1 MTVRE
6 ACGAYLRD
14 LEARNARKSTKA
26 NYRTLFKQ
34 LQAFVGEGG
43 NGPLAELDTAAL
55 RAWREG
61 WTCAYSSQRQ
71 RLAQLRAFFSYAVGE
86 GWIEASPLAGVRMPK
101 SDTRPTMPLS
111 VDEVDALLAA
121 SHGMPREQALL
132 LLLRYSGLAIGDA
145 ATLAR
150 SSVQFGGELVL
161 RRAKSG
167 ELVTVLLPPQVLA
180 ALDAIERPGLQH
192 YFWTGLSTPA
202 TVSKYWRARLHLVA
216 SLAGVKG
223 FHPHRLRDTFAVE
236 LLLAGVSMQDVSTLL
251 GHSSIR
257 TTETYYAPWNQARRA
272 RLASLL
278 IEVHRQ
284 DKLLLGFTPKKP
296 AGAGA
301 TAPAGAS
308 LATHAEPTRLAQGS
322 T

>member
-1 MTVRE
+1 MSIDE
-6 ACGAYLRD
+6 ACEAYLRE
-14 LEARNARKSTKA
+14 LEARNAGRSTKA
-26 NYRTLFKQ
+26 NYRTLFRQ
-34 LQAFVGEGG
+34 MQAFGG
-43 NGPLAELDTAAL
+43 QIGAESLAVLDRATL
-55 RAWREG
+55 RAWREE
-61 WTCAYSSQRQ
+61 WNCAYSTQRQ

-86 GWIEASPLAGVRMPK
+86 GWIETSPLVGVAMPK
-101 SDTRPTMPLS
+101 SDARPTMPLS
-111 VDEVDALLAA
+111 MEEMEALLAA

-192 YFWTGLSTPA
+192 YFWTGRSTPA
-202 TVSKYWRARLHLVA
+202 TVSKYWRERLHLVA

-284 DKLLLGFTPKKP
+284 DKLLLAFTPKKP

-308 LATHAEPTRLAQGS
+308 LATHARPTRLAQGS